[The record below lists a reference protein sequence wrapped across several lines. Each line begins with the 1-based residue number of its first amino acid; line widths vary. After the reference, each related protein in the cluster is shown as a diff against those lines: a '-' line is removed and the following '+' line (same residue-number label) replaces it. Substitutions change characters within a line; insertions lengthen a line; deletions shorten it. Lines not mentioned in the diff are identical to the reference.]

1 MYVVWLCGLYSW
13 DKRFFL
19 IIHYNRIHC
28 YNGIT
33 YQKKKKNLNLNL
45 NCILIVSIQ
54 QFSIVINYII
64 FSWNRC
70 LDLVFNDLES
80 EICILTKRH
89 SVCLSQTTH
98 HTSQDTPISFKQV
111 KFEFFIC
118 PTQLWCN
125 FSKLLATW
133 IGTIKRDRN

>member
-1 MYVVWLCGLYSW
+1 MVWLCGLYSW

-33 YQKKKKNLNLNL
+33 YQKKKLNLNL

-54 QFSIVINYII
+54 QFSVVINYIV
-64 FSWNRC
+64 FSWNQC

-89 SVCLSQTTH
+89 LVCLPQTTH
-98 HTSQDTPISFKQV
+98 HTSQGTPISFKQV

-118 PTQLWCN
+118 PTQICCN